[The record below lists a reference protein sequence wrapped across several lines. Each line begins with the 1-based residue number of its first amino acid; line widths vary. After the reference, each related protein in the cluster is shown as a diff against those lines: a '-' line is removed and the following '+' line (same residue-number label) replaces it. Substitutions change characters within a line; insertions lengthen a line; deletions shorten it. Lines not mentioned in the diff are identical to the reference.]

1 MLNDSSPG
9 TAGRSNQAAGGAL
22 LATPG
27 YMAKDDL
34 AGFDEAA
41 GVASNSPPVTPPHEQ
56 IFVTSAEAK
65 QRVDVFLAKRTRR
78 LSRSR
83 IQALIESG
91 YISVN
96 GNACRPGDRVRSGDS
111 IVISVPRPEPIEV
124 EPENIP
130 LKILF
135 EDAHLLVVDK
145 PAGMVVH
152 PGAGIHKGTLVN
164 ALLHHIKN
172 LSVIGGRVRPGV
184 VHRLDRETSGCL
196 VIAKD
201 DRTHARLSGQFA
213 GRKVQKFYL
222 AMCNG
227 RFAQDHGEIVKP
239 IGRHPVHRQKMAVV
253 DSGRAAK
260 TAWWVV
266 QEEPCWSLV
275 MCRIFTGRTHQIR
288 VHLNSIGHAIL
299 GDKSYG
305 KSAAGYSRQ
314 MLHAWRLAFFHPAT
328 ENWLEFEAEL
338 PDDFR
343 ESGADADAVVRARAR
358 AGD

>member
-1 MLNDSSPG
+1 MIPS
-9 TAGRSNQAAGGAL
+9 
-22 LATPG
+22 
-27 YMAKDDL
+27 
-34 AGFDEAA
+34 
-41 GVASNSPPVTPPHEQ
+41 HEQ
-56 IFVTSAEAK
+56 IFVSSAEAK
-65 QRVDVFLAKRTRR
+65 QRVDVFLAKKTGR

-83 IQALIESG
+83 IQQLIESG
-91 YISVN
+91 HILVN
-96 GNACRPGDRVRSGDS
+96 GKACRPGDRVRNGDS
-111 IVISVPRPEPIEV
+111 IVLSEPAPESIEV
-124 EPENIP
+124 EAEDIP

-135 EDAHLLVVDK
+135 EDEHLLVVDK

-164 ALLHHIKN
+164 ALLHHIEN
-172 LSVIGGRVRPGV
+172 LSGIGGRVRPGV

-201 DRTHARLSGQFA
+201 DRTHARLSSQFA

-227 RFAQDHGEIVKP
+227 RFAQDHGDIVKP

-260 TAWWVV
+260 TAWWVI

-275 MCRIFTGRTHQIR
+275 TCRIFTGRTHQIR

-299 GDKSYG
+299 GDKVYG

-343 ESGADADAVVRARAR
+343 ESGADADAVVRARAK